1 MNQFYI
7 SLDKEAEAARCRDSV
22 MFKLP
27 ILITGMS
34 IDGRVEAFDGIV
46 QSVDED
52 KGRGAGKRFKITIR
66 D

>member
-27 ILITGMS
+27 IWPAPGL
-34 IDGRVEAFDGIV
+34 
-46 QSVDED
+46 VDT
-52 KGRGAGKRFKITIR
+52 RLS
-66 D
+66 